1 MSAMQK
7 RGFDKAAMTS
17 IIIAHT
23 SVDMQTISLATLL
36 PGLLASFKLD
46 YSTAAAIVTAN
57 SLMIAVAQ
65 PLFGIL
71 GDRRPNRWLALIGCA
86 LCGLAMNLITWL
98 PSYGLIIAAAMLSG
112 IGSALF
118 HPEGLANTRLV
129 SGDHATTGTS
139 WFFLGGNLGFGGG
152 PLLVAL
158 LTERF
163 GPHGAVGMIVPTL
176 IGCLLLASQMHKFV
190 GRAALGA
197 QKAGAGEQQAVGG
210 KQMLENERRDV
221 RDRSPSFAIRA
232 PSAVFMFV
240 AFLLLLIVLRSVA
253 IEGLKT
259 FIPLYFAQVT
269 GKSAAEFAP
278 LLASLSLAGII
289 GTIFSGPLADRVG
302 RRNVM
307 IWSMAVAAASVF
319 IFLRSEGLLQLA
331 AISIFGIA
339 TTAPWT
345 ITVTMVQDAMPNN
358 LGLASG
364 LTLGTAYGAA
374 GIGVGL
380 LGVMADQTGLPF
392 TLQFITWIPVLVLV
406 MSFFVPER
414 ARGAAQPAPMAAR

>member
-86 LCGLAMNLITWL
+86 LCGLAMNTITWL
-98 PSYGLIIAAAMLSG
+98 PSYALIVAAAMLSG

-129 SGDHATTGTS
+129 SGDHTTTGTS

-152 PLLVAL
+152 PLLVAF
-158 LTERF
+158 LTQRF

-176 IGCLLLASQMHKFV
+176 IGCLLLATQMHKFV
-190 GRAALGA
+190 GRATVGVHKPED
-197 QKAGAGEQQAVGG
+197 KAA
-210 KQMLENERRDV
+210 KTTDRRPSTA
-221 RDRSPSFAIRA
+221 RRSPRSAFRA
-232 PSAVFMFV
+232 PTAVFVFV

-278 LLASLSLAGII
+278 LLASLSLAGIV

-319 IFLRSEGLLQLA
+319 IFLRSEGLVQLA

-380 LGVMADQTGLPF
+380 LGVMADHAGLPF

-414 ARGAAQPAPMAAR
+414 ARGATQPAPMAAR